1 MSERAVI
8 LHVGNALYSTVGA
21 SNGSFQK
28 CFTTT
33 AFSLYNHHGKE
44 GKGAKEEEKTS
55 FEENASKCN
64 APRALK
70 NFPFDLRNRGM
81 LCRIFSLSPFSAL

>member
-1 MSERAVI
+1 MPMPERAVI

-33 AFSLYNHHGKE
+33 TFSLYNHHGKE
-44 GKGAKEEEKTS
+44 GKGAKEDPTNPNLSS
-55 FEENASKCN
+55 FAKNAEGVN
-64 APRALK
+64 PL
-70 NFPFDLRNRGM
+70 
-81 LCRIFSLSPFSAL
+81 